1 MKKIVL
7 SAITTLALGATA
19 ASASGVQFYTDAN
32 GQVFTQDA
40 AGRTAIKTPTS
51 VFSHADKLKFDGQAF
66 IGYKNTHYSDATKE
80 SDQDFEIRRGY
91 FQLKAYLLD
100 DPKSYY
106 RVTFDLKNDS
116 SFDTNSLAVR
126 AKYAYLNLNEVL
138 PATSLEIGLAHRPW
152 HDYEEH
158 NSWLYRSI
166 SEVLIENHN
175 SAHLSSSADY
185 GVMAKT
191 RTKFLD
197 ADIGVFNGEG
207 YHGKQNSNGMSLEWR
222 FTGHLLGTHG
232 HPEKN
237 TYLDASFFGQLNQK
251 HSAVTKS
258 TTTSYD
264 VNDTNGQTHTVSST
278 TTSNIGNDDL
288 HFYGFHAVYNQPE
301 FLVSAQYVTSEDTS
315 DIAGRVSK
323 GSGDGYSVNTE
334 VRLGNDNQYKA
345 FAKYDNWTPKEVAGA
360 TEYTRKTEIIGAA
373 WKQNKN
379 VEWVAN
385 ATINDNDNNNYGS
398 ATGGSTA
405 NGTAYMVTAEINF

>member
-7 SAITTLALGATA
+7 SALAALTLGSVA
-19 ASASGVQFYTDAN
+19 ANAGDLKLYQDAN
-32 GQVFTQDA
+32 GQVFTQA
-40 AGRTAIKTPTS
+40 GEGRTALKTPTS
-51 VFSHADKLKFDGQAF
+51 VFSNADKFKVSGQVF
-66 IGYKNTHYSDATKE
+66 VGYKYTNYDDYANTAVE
-80 SDQDFEIRRGY
+80 SDQGFEVRRGY
-91 FQLKAYLLD
+91 FQVKAYLLD

-106 RVTFDLKNDS
+106 RVTFDMKQNTN
-116 SFDTNSLAVR
+116 FDGGSLDVR

-138 PATSLEIGLAHRPW
+138 PATSFEIGLAHRPW

-166 SEVLIENHN
+166 SEILIENKN

-191 RTKFLD
+191 RTKYLD
-197 ADIGVFNGEG
+197 ADIGIFNGEG
-207 YHGKQNSNGMSLEWR
+207 YHAPQNSNGMSFEWR

-237 TYLDASFFGQLNQK
+237 TYLDASFFGQINQK
-251 HSAVTKS
+251 HNTK
-258 TTTSYD
+258 D
-264 VNDTNGQTHTVSST
+264 NLGVVLVNPE
-278 TTSNIGNDDL
+278 DL
-288 HFYGFHAVYNQPE
+288 KFYGFHTVYNQPS
-301 FLVSAQYVTSEDTS
+301 FLLSAQYVTSTDTS
-315 DIAGRVSK
+315 DVATHTSN
-323 GSGDGYSVNTE
+323 GSGDGYSVNGE
-334 VRLGNDNQYKA
+334 IRLGDDHQYKLL
-345 FAKYDNWTPKEVAGA
+345 AKYDNWTPKAVSGA
-360 TEYTRKTEIIGAA
+360 TEYTRITEIVGVA

-385 ATINDNDNNNYGS
+385 ATINDDDNNQYGS